1 MIAAIG
7 LFSIVI
13 GLIGCASPPPLPLD
27 SAHTPPFVASFNIN
41 DLENVQEYEINI
53 KGDKAK
59 IKAVF
64 LAFFF
69 FDVSKYDVGQY
80 PTNVYKLISK
90 EQSEL
95 LYREFRD
102 STHSE
107 QMNTCKSCINITID
121 ISIAN
126 KSGEIKLANAI
137 IINPKNS
144 HTSMWGEYVE
154 LLQTKLEPGRY
165 MLRVKLIKTDHRLAS
180 MVTKIGMEGAEHH
193 GK

>member
-27 SAHTPPFVASFNIN
+27 SAHTPPFVANFNIN

-64 LAFFF
+64 LTFFF

-80 PTNVYKLISK
+80 PTNVYKIISK
-90 EQSEL
+90 NQWKHIDST
-95 LYREFRD
+95 FRD
-102 STHSE
+102 
-107 QMNTCKSCINITID
+107 TID
-121 ISIAN
+121 SRQAGLCKGCAHITASVSLIR
-126 KSGEIKLANAI
+126 KSDDRTLFDAI
-137 IINPKNS
+137 ITNPESFHN
-144 HTSMWGEYVE
+144 SMWGEQVY
-154 LLQTKLEPGRY
+154 LFKIKPEPDRY
-165 MLRVKLIKTDHRLAS
+165 TLRIKLIKTDSRLAS